1 MRTIR
6 RKRGKRQ
13 KQILILSTLALF
25 SILTVGYAAFQTN
38 IALTA
43 KGNVHPTA
51 TYTVEQLKETVVTT
65 GDGLYEDDVEGRYV
79 YKGANPNNYLTLGT
93 DTYRIIAIEQDNT
106 LKVVKDTTIGSI
118 IFDPDY
124 SSSITDITSANST
137 TGTRYS
143 SNPNDFCY
151 NSNVTSY
158 YGCKV
163 WSSSET
169 TYDSTMNEVTSMP
182 LASGQDPKN
191 LPSDNAYLNVYLNG
205 GTYNGVA
212 ITGWVNGL
220 PYSSLIKKHTF
231 DIGPVAATANQ
242 TLAIDESQASAYKW
256 KGLVGLTSV
265 IDYVKAN
272 INTDLCGTVYSNT
285 RNAGNYETCK
295 TTNYLASERRFMTPG
310 SSSYF
315 WIWYFDSG
323 GYLGTSRGNSTV
335 KPVFHL
341 ASCVVLKG
349 EGTVSKPFTIK
360 NADTCW
366 ADNVE

>member
-151 NSNVTSY
+151 NSRSY
-158 YGCKV
+158 NNISRNCI
-163 WSSSET
+163 
-169 TYDSTMNEVTSMP
+169 M
-182 LASGQDPKN
+182 
-191 LPSDNAYLNVYLNG
+191 
-205 GTYNGVA
+205 
-212 ITGWVNGL
+212 
-220 PYSSLIKKHTF
+220 F
-231 DIGPVAATANQ
+231 ANKY
-242 TLAIDESQASAYKW
+242 IF
-256 KGLVGLTSV
+256 
-265 IDYVKAN
+265 I
-272 INTDLCGTVYSNT
+272 
-285 RNAGNYETCK
+285 
-295 TTNYLASERRFMTPG
+295 
-310 SSSYF
+310 
-315 WIWYFDSG
+315 
-323 GYLGTSRGNSTV
+323 
-335 KPVFHL
+335 
-341 ASCVVLKG
+341 
-349 EGTVSKPFTIK
+349 
-360 NADTCW
+360 
-366 ADNVE
+366 

>member
-124 SSSITDITSANST
+124 PILRQELDIHQIQMIFVIIRTSHL
-137 TGTRYS
+137 
-143 SNPNDFCY
+143 
-151 NSNVTSY
+151 
-158 YGCKV
+158 
-163 WSSSET
+163 
-169 TYDSTMNEVTSMP
+169 TM
-182 LASGQDPKN
+182 
-191 LPSDNAYLNVYLNG
+191 
-205 GTYNGVA
+205 VA
-212 ITGWVNGL
+212 
-220 PYSSLIKKHTF
+220 
-231 DIGPVAATANQ
+231 
-242 TLAIDESQASAYKW
+242 
-256 KGLVGLTSV
+256 
-265 IDYVKAN
+265 
-272 INTDLCGTVYSNT
+272 
-285 RNAGNYETCK
+285 
-295 TTNYLASERRFMTPG
+295 RFGAHQKLRM
-310 SSSYF
+310 
-315 WIWYFDSG
+315 IQQ
-323 GYLGTSRGNSTV
+323 
-335 KPVFHL
+335 
-341 ASCVVLKG
+341 
-349 EGTVSKPFTIK
+349 
-360 NADTCW
+360 
-366 ADNVE
+366 